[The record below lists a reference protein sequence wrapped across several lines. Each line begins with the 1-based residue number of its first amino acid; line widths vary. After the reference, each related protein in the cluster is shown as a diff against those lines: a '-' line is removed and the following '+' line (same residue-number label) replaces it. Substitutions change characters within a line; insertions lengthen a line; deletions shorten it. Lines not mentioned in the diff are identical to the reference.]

1 MATIQT
7 AIEMKDGVSSKLD
20 KMAQSAD
27 GLGKKVA
34 GAANAIEKTAQ
45 SAKNVAGSTEV
56 AVNATKQYASATD
69 SVTKA
74 TNGMASAT
82 KNTDE
87 AMKKL
92 SASVG
97 GMYYRLFNMSPL
109 LDYIK
114 ATASSAFGQ
123 FTLANMASSYI
134 QKLAAAI
141 AEIPSELIKMSDS
154 YIGTLARIKLA
165 TSSQEEAVQMNEA
178 IYQSALRARG
188 SYSQMASNI
197 AQVALI
203 AKSAFPDPNEVVP
216 FMEGIQK
223 LFVINGTDS
232 ISQGYAMLQL
242 KQALSAGKLQ
252 GDEFRSIAEAA
263 PLIETMIADYLRVP
277 QGALKKMGS
286 DGLLTAEIVKNAI
299 LSQMDIINAKFE
311 TIPKRWMDLWQNVKT
326 RAFKAFSPVLLLLND
341 FANTKLGMII
351 PATAIGAVELLSQ
364 VLQFALNNLVWL
376 ANTPVMQVLATGL
389 MALASLANRA
399 FSGILETIRAVGGAI
414 YEVAT
419 QWAPQLHNELIWF
432 SKSSLGSGLI
442 TLFVGLGVA
451 IGTVIE
457 IGAWLTGLLL
467 DTIPTAIN
475 TLSDIIMYPFQLLY
489 GAVEWACEGLNVM
502 SEVVIPALL
511 TVLTPFAVYWGVVNA
526 YMLAHAAICSIVAGV
541 QMIARAATAAWSTTV
556 WALNVAMWLFHG
568 SVLAVVAV
576 VLLIV
581 AAIAF
586 GAIKIFGTWQNV
598 TGNLGNTIIEVFES
612 IGRFVAKTINF
623 MVEKIN
629 GFIDVINTLAGA
641 VNSVFGTNIKAVGQ
655 ISYRADVDAFG
666 ASGRLL
672 GQKTVDTTNRIVS
685 EVQGFINDPQGKLNA
700 ITSKL
705 TPTGGSGSYPIPVND
720 TGDAGNRTANNTGRM
735 ADGINALEEEI
746 QDMKSFAE
754 QEAMMY
760 YTRQDINLG
769 DINTSVTN
777 NNGMDIDGVI
787 THITDSLY
795 EQLASSAEAV
805 HV

>member
-97 GMYYRLFNMSPL
+97 GMYYRLFNMPPL

-263 PLIETMIADYLRVP
+263 PLIETMIADYLKVP

-326 RAFKAFSPVLLLLND
+326 RAFKAFTPVLLLLNEL
-341 FANTKLGMII
+341 ANTKMGTLFPTLMVDTVTALANGLAVVLSILVWISNSPITENLLAGLQALHILVSVIFDALYNGVMSYIN
-351 PATAIGAVELLSQ
+351 AIGSVVGPIFAGIGGVIQWLGSVLSTN
-364 VLQFALNNLVWL
+364 LGIAEPLITALALIGSYYL
-376 ANTPVMQVLATGL
+376 AMGIKAAIGYGIAAAGA
-389 MALASLANRA
+389 MAHALASMWETAQ
-399 FSGILETIRAVGGAI
+399 ILYLI
-414 YEVAT
+414 VA
-419 QWAPQLHNELIWF
+419 Q
-432 SKSSLGSGLI
+432 
-442 TLFVGLGVA
+442 
-451 IGTVIE
+451 
-457 IGAWLTGLLL
+457 
-467 DTIPTAIN
+467 
-475 TLSDIIMYPFQLLY
+475 
-489 GAVEWACEGLNVM
+489 EGLNA
-502 SEVVIPALL
+502 ALYACPITWIIGL
-511 TVLTPFAVYWGVVNA
+511 
-526 YMLAHAAICSIVAGV
+526 
-541 QMIARAATAAWSTTV
+541 
-556 WALNVAMWLFHG
+556 
-568 SVLAVVAV
+568 V
-576 VLLIV
+576 VLLVV
-581 AAIAF
+581 AFYAVIAVVNHFAGTTISATALIAYIFAWLFTGIINGIKGIANNFIAF
-586 GAIKIFGTWQNV
+586 ANFLGSAFVHPLDATYNLFVDIWNGIVDLVAVAINGIIDMIKEIPGIDKAADKLGISLDYV
-598 TGNLGNTIIEVFES
+598 TGAS
-612 IGRFVAKTINF
+612 
-623 MVEKIN
+623 
-629 GFIDVINTLAGA
+629 
-641 VNSVFGTNIKAVGQ
+641 IKADRKEINNALWHINPLEYGDMGYNARYARDTFYGLKLP
-655 ISYRADVDAFG
+655 SLDLGKTLEYSDASSTPGTTDENGKKTAD
-666 ASGRLL
+666 
-672 GQKTVDTTNRIVS
+672 
-685 EVQGFINDPQGKLNA
+685 
-700 ITSKL
+700 
-705 TPTGGSGSYPIPVND
+705 
-720 TGDAGNRTANNTGRM
+720 NTGRM
-735 ADGINALEEEI
+735 ANSLDNLEEDI
-746 QDMKSFAE
+746 QAMKSFAE
-754 QEAMMY
+754 QEALMY
-760 YTRQDINLG
+760 YTRQEINLG
-769 DINTSVTN
+769 DINTAVTN

-787 THITDSLY
+787 THITGSLY